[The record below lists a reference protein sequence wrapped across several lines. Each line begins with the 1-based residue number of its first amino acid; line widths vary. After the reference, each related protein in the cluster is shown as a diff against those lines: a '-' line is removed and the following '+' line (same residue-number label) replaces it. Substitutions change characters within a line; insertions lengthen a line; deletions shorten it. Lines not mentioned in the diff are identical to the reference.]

1 MHIFMIFHQAFR
13 ETMKAKIVDAKIKGD
28 SEKDG
33 IRAEI
38 KITV

>member
-1 MHIFMIFHQAFR
+1 MRIFMIFNQAFR
-13 ETMKAKIVDAKIKGD
+13 ETMKADIVDAGIVGD

-33 IRAEI
+33 IWAEI